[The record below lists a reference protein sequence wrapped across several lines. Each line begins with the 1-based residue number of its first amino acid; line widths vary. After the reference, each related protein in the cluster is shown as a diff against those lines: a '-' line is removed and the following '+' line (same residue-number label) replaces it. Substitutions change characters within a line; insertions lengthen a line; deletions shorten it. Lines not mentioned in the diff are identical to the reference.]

1 MKNLFE
7 GVILGSISMNEASSD
22 ASSEALQEFSRL
34 SKDGFRFTNQL
45 YEKLSIERGCEASM
59 NVTLLRDVG
68 EGKYEEREQTVYVY
82 TGENAEVR

>member
-1 MKNLFE
+1 
-7 GVILGSISMNEASSD
+7 MNEASSD

-59 NVTLLRDVG
+59 DATLLRYVG
-68 EGKYEEREQTVYVY
+68 NTRRKNKQYTCIQGKMQR
-82 TGENAEVR
+82 